1 MKTDIQ
7 IAQEAELLPIREVAE
22 KLDITEDEL
31 ELYGKYKAKLS
42 DEYMERISKNP
53 DGKLILVT
61 AINPTPAGEGNDKC
75 RSWTGLWQ
83 TGKESGDR
91 IKRAFPWTVLWD
103 QRRCGRRR
111 PVTGGA
117 YGGSESSLHR

>member
-42 DEYMERISKNP
+42 DE
-53 DGKLILVT
+53 
-61 AINPTPAGEGNDKC
+61 
-75 RSWTGLWQ
+75 
-83 TGKESGDR
+83 
-91 IKRAFPWTVLWD
+91 
-103 QRRCGRRR
+103 
-111 PVTGGA
+111 
-117 YGGSESSLHR
+117 